1 MSQLGSDIEENPS
14 LETLF
19 RYRFV
24 ILASLLGLII
34 LGFGIFYARNAL
46 NVASTKVEVLE
57 ASTESQKADSFLVVD
72 ISGAVEK
79 PGVYKLP
86 SSSRVEAVLIAAG
99 GVSGNADRSW
109 MDKFL
114 NRAGKLSDG
123 QKIYIPTAGEQ
134 GYQTAS
140 STFSSKEEG
149 LVNINTATLKELDTL
164 PGIGLTYAQNI
175 IEHRPYSNVEEL
187 LSKGVLR
194 KSVYEK
200 IKDKITV
207 Y

>member
-1 MSQLGSDIEENPS
+1 MSQLGSDIEENLS

-57 ASTESQKADSFLVVD
+57 ASTESQKAGSFLVVD

-86 SSSRVEAVLIAAG
+86 NGSRVEEVLIAAG
-99 GVSGNADRSW
+99 GVSGNANRLW

-123 QKIYIPTAGEQ
+123 QKIYIPEVGKQ

-140 STFSSKEEG
+140 SVLGTNSQG

-164 PGIGLTYAQNI
+164 SGIGPTYAQNI

-187 LSKGVLR
+187 LSKEVLR
-194 KSVYEK
+194 KSVFEK
-200 IKDKITV
+200 IKEKITV